1 MTAMPKSPAHAL
13 PYPCSVQ
20 ERAGLRRWFEMDFQG
35 ARTSFLTLRA
45 AGARCVDML
54 YLIDNASAE
63 IALVASRLVRLPG
76 YDHPDAQAL
85 GCAAACDALL
95 RGDAGRERLDALRA
109 RLAALIA
116 RGAAL
121 SPCARSALLLR
132 KGLLAL
138 ILDSDVE
145 CARGAFADG
154 ERLAVA
160 VASLPLELVHR
171 TLTDFV
177 DCLAGEV
184 TRADVQ
190 LSDSE
195 LLCHLDGAG
204 LLPRVLVHSALG
216 LVSLLQGDAERAHA
230 ILSAGAALPGAE
242 ALSDAVALPLLA
254 HRIYAAADLG
264 RRDEAQTMAQALGAR
279 VIPARQWLLQAYRHL
294 ALGAL
299 ALREGQPLR
308 ALAHS
313 DECLTG
319 DAPGDGRLTSTVA
332 RLLRIQALA
341 DLQRGAEARE
351 LATTWIPCWL
361 QLGLRR
367 LAAVARQEQAMLD
380 LRAGEFDRAR
390 RMLIAARE
398 LVPLGERLVPLHR
411 NGAWLAEL
419 ESVLSPTSTGSA
431 EVTARVNIRTLGEF
445 VVEIDGRRIYD
456 RDWKGVRTKMLLIA
470 LICAGGQKVPAE
482 RLADMLWPDSDGAQA
497 MQNLKVALHR
507 LRRIGRREGEPP
519 LNWVH
524 VKHGLVS
531 LPNSLCSVDV
541 CELLTRLAG
550 AGGQPER
557 VAEALRLYGGEFL
570 PGEISIPWI
579 VGYRQHLHELLG
591 RARSLLVE

>member
-1 MTAMPKSPAHAL
+1 
-13 PYPCSVQ
+13 
-20 ERAGLRRWFEMDFQG
+20 
-35 ARTSFLTLRA
+35 
-45 AGARCVDML
+45 
-54 YLIDNASAE
+54 
-63 IALVASRLVRLPG
+63 
-76 YDHPDAQAL
+76 
-85 GCAAACDALL
+85 
-95 RGDAGRERLDALRA
+95 
-109 RLAALIA
+109 
-116 RGAAL
+116 
-121 SPCARSALLLR
+121 
-132 KGLLAL
+132 
-138 ILDSDVE
+138 
-145 CARGAFADG
+145 
-154 ERLAVA
+154 
-160 VASLPLELVHR
+160 
-171 TLTDFV
+171 
-177 DCLAGEV
+177 
-184 TRADVQ
+184 
-190 LSDSE
+190 
-195 LLCHLDGAG
+195 
-204 LLPRVLVHSALG
+204 
-216 LVSLLQGDAERAHA
+216 
-230 ILSAGAALPGAE
+230 
-242 ALSDAVALPLLA
+242 
-254 HRIYAAADLG
+254 
-264 RRDEAQTMAQALGAR
+264 
-279 VIPARQWLLQAYRHL
+279 
-294 ALGAL
+294 
-299 ALREGQPLR
+299 
-308 ALAHS
+308 
-313 DECLTG
+313 
-319 DAPGDGRLTSTVA
+319 
-332 RLLRIQALA
+332 
-341 DLQRGAEARE
+341 
-351 LATTWIPCWL
+351 
-361 QLGLRR
+361 
-367 LAAVARQEQAMLD
+367 MLD

-419 ESVLSPTSTGSA
+419 ESVLSPASTGSA